1 VGFFIGALES
11 YSSSPT
17 TVMRPQPMLAPAAFG
32 GSVVAGVA
40 AMLVSGYR
48 IVDCVQFRAE
58 QGACDQVISENTLP
72 LVAGVAAIAGSFGGL
87 WTYNPAL
94 RRRQDEPE
102 YQREYQPEPLP
113 EPLPEPV
120 ALVDDPDREPV
131 DRADLVQELHGRGYT
146 QQEIADALG
155 VSRSTVQRLL
165 KQR

>member
-1 VGFFIGALES
+1 
-11 YSSSPT
+11 
-17 TVMRPQPMLAPAAFG
+17 MRQPMLAPAAFG

-48 IVDCVQFRAE
+48 IVDCFQYRTE
-58 QGACDQVISENTLP
+58 RGACDQVIEDNTLP

-102 YQREYQPEPLP
+102 LDIDPVPEHQPDLLPLIGP
-113 EPLPEPV
+113 
-120 ALVDDPDREPV
+120 VDDPDQEPP
-131 DRADLVQELHGRGYT
+131 DERIEAALILRSQGLT
-146 QQEIADALG
+146 QQEIAAELG

-165 KQR
+165 QQQ

>member
-1 VGFFIGALES
+1 
-11 YSSSPT
+11 
-17 TVMRPQPMLAPAAFG
+17 MRQPMLAPAAFG

-48 IVDCVQFRAE
+48 IVDCVQFRSGP
-58 QGACDQVISENTLP
+58 GACDQVISENTLP

-102 YQREYQPEPLP
+102 PQLEPQ
-113 EPLPEPV
+113 PEPV
-120 ALVDDPDREPV
+120 ALVDDPDQEPV
-131 DRADLVQELHGRGYT
+131 DRVDLAQELHGRGYT
-146 QQEIADALG
+146 QQEIAEALG

>member
-1 VGFFIGALES
+1 MGFFIGALES

-58 QGACDQVISENTLP
+58 QGACDEVISENTLP

-102 YQREYQPEPLP
+102 PELEYLP
-113 EPLPEPV
+113 EHLPEPV
-120 ALVDDPDREPV
+120 ALVDDPDQEPV

-146 QQEIADALG
+146 QQEIAVALG

>member
-1 VGFFIGALES
+1 MGFFIGALES

-102 YQREYQPEPLP
+102 PELEYLP
-113 EPLPEPV
+113 EHLPEPV
-120 ALVDDPDREPV
+120 ALVDDPDQEPV

-146 QQEIADALG
+146 QQEIAVALG